1 MIKRLHISQAV
12 ERDKGKKGK
21 ISKKRKKSKKKASK
35 KSKKKKEKDL
45 TPDRTTEVIIYK
57 LPSLPVTWHSMLVA
71 KFLTMNTIEQNSL
84 TMYACFS
91 HCSKKWF

>member
-1 MIKRLHISQAV
+1 MQAV

-45 TPDRTTEVIIYK
+45 TPDRTSEVGTTY
-57 LPSLPVTWHSMLVA
+57 L
-71 KFLTMNTIEQNSL
+71 NSP
-84 TMYACFS
+84 TYF
-91 HCSKKWF
+91 

>member
-45 TPDRTTEVIIYK
+45 TPDRTTEVISYK
-57 LPSLPVTWHSMLVA
+57 LPSPQVTWLS
-71 KFLTMNTIEQNSL
+71 F
-84 TMYACFS
+84 
-91 HCSKKWF
+91 